1 MQSNVQIPENKFV
14 EDLGT
19 GASYV
24 NFDRAIKQL
33 TDESGTR
40 SAIVAGSQYRVENP
54 VTKNKIIGVVID
66 ENFPNINDILR
77 KGVLKSSDAEF
88 VSFNAFVVNIQNQC
102 ESEGI
107 Q

>member
-88 VSFNAFVVNIQNQC
+88 VAFNTFVVNIQNQC